1 MDEHNTAQPRK
12 PSPFHRRAQCSLV
25 PPCGRPGSCPST
37 QPRKFYLQH
46 KPGGRGG
53 NGGGGGGG
61 QCRAGGTL
69 LLLSSPDDDHA
80 TGVAGG
86 QQTLVAVEAD
96 VEHRCTV
103 ALQLVHSS
111 LGRPLHVK
119 EVNTHILTA
128 CHCPDKRERGSG
140 AWWGVL
146 EVVGGGRA
154 SRSLG

>member
-1 MDEHNTAQPRK
+1 MGDLGVAPQHNHGNFIYNTSPEGEEGTA
-12 PSPFHRRAQCSLV
+12 
-25 PPCGRPGSCPST
+25 
-37 QPRKFYLQH
+37 
-46 KPGGRGG
+46 
-53 NGGGGGGG
+53 GGGGGG